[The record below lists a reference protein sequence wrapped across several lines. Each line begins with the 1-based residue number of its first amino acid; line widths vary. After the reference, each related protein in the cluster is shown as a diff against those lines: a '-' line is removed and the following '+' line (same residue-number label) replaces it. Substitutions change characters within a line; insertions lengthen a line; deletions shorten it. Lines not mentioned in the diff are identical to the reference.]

1 MPRIAILLFLAL
13 PAFAA
18 SEVVPGIHLIRGRF
32 DQGSQPDG
40 NTIIF
45 NAPDGLIV
53 VDTGRHPKHTQQIVE
68 FAKIAQKPV
77 KAIINTHWHL
87 DHIGGNAL
95 MRDQF
100 PEVRVYASDALAAAR
115 EGFLENYRKQLT
127 DLLAKKEIAAYRAEL
142 NLIESV
148 PRLAPDEV
156 IKESGT
162 KSIAGRNLILELE
175 KGAVTAGDVWI
186 RDTATGVIVAGD
198 LVTLPAPFLDTAD
211 ANKWETALDR
221 ILRTDFDLLIPGHGP
236 PLTKRQV
243 EIYRSTFSSLLKC
256 KDNCVTDWLDK
267 IGPLIPAEERE
278 FTQMLM
284 EYYVKL
290 VQQKE

>member
-18 SEVVPGIHLIRGRF
+18 SEVVPGIHLIRGKF
-32 DQGSQPDG
+32 DRGSQPDG

-53 VDTGRHPKHTQQIVE
+53 VDTGRHVEHTKEIVG

-95 MRDQF
+95 LRDEF
-100 PEVRVYASDALAAAR
+100 PGVRVYASDALAAAR
-115 EGFLENYRKQLT
+115 EGFLAKYRKQLEGMG
-127 DLLAKKEIAAYRAEL
+127 DNAIARAEL
-142 NLIESV
+142 ALIDSA
-148 PRLAPDEV
+148 PKLAPDEV
-156 IKESGT
+156 IAESGT
-162 KSIAGRNLILELE
+162 KSIAGRSLMLMLE
-175 KGAVTAGDVWI
+175 KGPVTAGDIWI
-186 RDTATGVIVAGD
+186 RDAATGVVVAGD

-211 ANKWETALDR
+211 AKKWEAALER
-221 ILRTDFDLLIPGHGP
+221 ISKTDFELLIPGHGP
-236 PLTKRQV
+236 PLTKRQF
-243 EIYRSTFSSLLKC
+243 EIYRKTFSSLLAC
-256 KDNCVTDWLDK
+256 KENCVTEWLDK
-267 IGPLIPAEERE
+267 IGPLIPAEETE
-278 FTQMLM
+278 FTRMLM

-290 VQQKE
+290 VQRKE